1 MQAQRS
7 CSSWLHWR
15 RLPQHPG
22 LCGEGGQ
29 APRAEDSCITSSV
42 VLLPRFPLKQLPLMM
57 NLPVWPAMHPVNP
70 TAVHPLLED
79 DGGGSLA
86 CTCVTG
92 PQHSSVQ
99 LIH

>member
-42 VLLPRFPLKQLPLMM
+42 VLLLRFPLKQLPLMM

-70 TAVHPLLED
+70 TAVHPFARGRRWRQLGMYVCD
-79 DGGGSLA
+79 WPSA
-86 CTCVTG
+86 
-92 PQHSSVQ
+92 QQVQ